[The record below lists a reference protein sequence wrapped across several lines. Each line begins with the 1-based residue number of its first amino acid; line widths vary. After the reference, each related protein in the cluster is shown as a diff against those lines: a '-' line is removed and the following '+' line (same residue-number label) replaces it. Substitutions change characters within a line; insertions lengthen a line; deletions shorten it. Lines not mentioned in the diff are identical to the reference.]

1 MAGCRGTEQGSCAPC
16 RRLQRFYRTVPLLGP
31 LRGEVSQRVCRLPR
45 GLPCFYFKDQSF
57 IGSTPHTSFF
67 IRVEMLL
74 RGLHILPTSTANLFE
89 FRHSQVIR
97 EGKLWGGDF
106 LGRGD
111 RKAKHQRNLHN
122 PVGFSS

>member
-1 MAGCRGTEQGSCAPC
+1 MPPTAEVLQDSAAAWASEGRG
-16 RRLQRFYRTVPLLGP
+16 VPT
-31 LRGEVSQRVCRLPR
+31 PR
-45 GLPCFYFKDQSF
+45 GLPRFYFKDQSF

-111 RKAKHQRNLHN
+111 RKAKHQRNLHS